1 LTCLR
6 IAATLGVEKDTVG
19 WFFQEPSFRGRQ
31 TVHTDSRKKAVKR
44 IAATICIVVAAA
56 ILGGCFPGMMAQQQQ
71 SVKTD
76 PVYSPNGLKIA
87 FVSTHD
93 GDPEIFVMN
102 PDGSGLRKLTD
113 NTAVDAAPSWSPDGG
128 TIVFT
133 SDRSGSFELYRMNA
147 DGSGQEMIPTSVEG
161 M

>member
-1 LTCLR
+1 MVSKNRKRTARLILT
-6 IAATLGVEKDTVG
+6 V
-19 WFFQEPSFRGRQ
+19 
-31 TVHTDSRKKAVKR
+31 AVL
-44 IAATICIVVAAA
+44 VSVAVAVN
-56 ILGGCFPGMMAQQQQ
+56 GCFPNMMAQQQQ

-76 PVYSPNGLKIA
+76 PMYSPDGMKLA
-87 FVSTHD
+87 FISTHD

-102 PDGSGLRKLTD
+102 ADGGGLKKLTD

-128 TIVFT
+128 KIVFT

-147 DGSGQEMIPTSVEG
+147 DGSQQQMIPTPVEG

>member
-1 LTCLR
+1 MGSTNNTR
-6 IAATLGVEKDTVG
+6 I
-19 WFFQEPSFRGRQ
+19 
-31 TVHTDSRKKAVKR
+31 VKR
-44 IAATICIVVAAA
+44 ILAVLIMVSAAVAVS
-56 ILGGCFPGMMAQQQQ
+56 GCFPNMMAQQQQ

-76 PVYSPNGLKIA
+76 PMYSPDGMRLVFI
-87 FVSTHD
+87 STHD

-102 PDGSGLRKLTD
+102 ADGSGLKKLTD

-128 TIVFT
+128 KIVFT

-147 DGSGQEMIPTSVEG
+147 DGSQQQMIPTAVEG